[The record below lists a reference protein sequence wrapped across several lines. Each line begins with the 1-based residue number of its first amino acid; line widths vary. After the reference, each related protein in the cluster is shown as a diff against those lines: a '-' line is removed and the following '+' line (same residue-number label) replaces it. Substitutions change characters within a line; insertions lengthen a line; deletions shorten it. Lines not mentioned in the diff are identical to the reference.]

1 MADSGVHTLVPL
13 MQTAETPDNYK
24 VKKKQPRRSSGLQ
37 RRNNKALWGVRA
49 AARRGQ
55 EASACLPQPPSLEEL
70 SAKRVQ
76 RGLIPQDRKF
86 KVPPDIS
93 ATFVGIYSLASED
106 PCCRH

>member
-49 AARRGQ
+49 AARHG
-55 EASACLPQPPSLEEL
+55 E
-70 SAKRVQ
+70 
-76 RGLIPQDRKF
+76 DRKHQ
-86 KVPPDIS
+86 
-93 ATFVGIYSLASED
+93 LASPSPQVWRSSVQKEFSGV
-106 PCCRH
+106 